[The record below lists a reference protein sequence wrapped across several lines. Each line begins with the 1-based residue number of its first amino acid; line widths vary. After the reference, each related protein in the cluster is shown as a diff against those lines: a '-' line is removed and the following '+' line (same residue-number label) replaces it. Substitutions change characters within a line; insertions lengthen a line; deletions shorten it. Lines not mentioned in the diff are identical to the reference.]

1 MEASCKNWLFHF
13 LLDAYHLIL
22 WGHRLMKVQMSLVQF
37 RYIYNCHGS
46 YIALDIIHLEFE
58 VMGDKTGKF
67 AMKKLCC

>member
-1 MEASCKNWLFHF
+1 
-13 LLDAYHLIL
+13 
-22 WGHRLMKVQMSLVQF
+22 MKVQMSLVQF

-58 VMGDKTGKF
+58 VMCDKTGKF